1 MLYDPNFVPGLRVVE
16 RTGGDSRKLED
27 SLLNDERKDS
37 ISARRLGSTEHAL
50 SRNAE
55 RCSGASSKASHSTR
69 IFPQHS
75 GVMSAQPCLIRG
87 VATAELSESF
97 TKTIADSAPGLAPGK
112 GTIHLVTVT
121 DGVITVYSAT
131 SGISGALHYPFC
143 RLDKEFRFRE
153 QQMAMSESF

>member
-1 MLYDPNFVPGLRVVE
+1 MPGYRNTDFEKLFE
-16 RTGGDSRKLED
+16 REPV
-27 SLLNDERKDS
+27 
-37 ISARRLGSTEHAL
+37 LGNEV
-50 SRNAE
+50 AE
-55 RCSGASSKASHSTR
+55 WYAFHSTR

-153 QQMAMSESF
+153 QQMAMSESFTKTMQTPQNQVGVAEGLVTVTGWKDYG